1 MKVNILTTILLKYWF
16 SPPLYLQGSE
26 HVSFELLYHHDI
38 IFWFNYSKLKDT
50 QSNSISGKNALTIDL
65 FLNNIKHT
73 YGYICIQYEKKLA
86 KMRWSFRFNK
96 ICLGKNLQST
106 SVIIQLVSSR
116 SSYTVYLS
124 TAIILGVISSLH
136 LIVSVYEL
144 LTRKI
149 LYK

>member
-1 MKVNILTTILLKYWF
+1 MFIEIMKVNILTTILLKYWF

-73 YGYICIQYEKKLA
+73 YGYIYVYSMKKNWQKCAGVLGSIKYVLEKTFKALVLLYNLLA
-86 KMRWSFRFNK
+86 VARVTQSNY
-96 ICLGKNLQST
+96 LQ
-106 SVIIQLVSSR
+106 L
-116 SSYTVYLS
+116 SYWVLFL
-124 TAIILGVISSLH
+124 AFI
-136 LIVSVYEL
+136 
-144 LTRKI
+144 
-149 LYK
+149 